1 MIHLEKPTSGSGGP
15 RANRPLAFYYLATP
29 LFLVGDFLL
38 GCNVRVTFL
47 AAAPA
52 LRIFYYAVCFGCGLL
67 SISRYRRFLPL
78 AGLVECTLN
87 IVLLVLSI
95 MIPVINLPALVFA
108 GGAIGL
114 PFTTTFFVNFVISTV
129 FFLYAFY
136 GNPIVRG
143 SPRLSRY

>member
-1 MIHLEKPTSGSGGP
+1 MVHLEKPLSSLGGIC
-15 RANRPLAFYYLATP
+15 ANRPLALYYLATP
-29 LFLVGDFLL
+29 LFLVVDFLL
-38 GCNVRVTFL
+38 GFNVRVSFL
-47 AAAPA
+47 AAAPG

-67 SISRYRRFLPL
+67 SLGRFRRFLPL

-95 MIPVINLPALVFA
+95 MIPVISLPARVFA
-108 GGAIGL
+108 GEAICL
-114 PFTTTFFVNFVISTV
+114 PFTTTFFVNFLISTV

-143 SPRLSRY
+143 SPRLSCF